1 MKCPGMSTDKDLIHF
16 TPERLMVIPL
26 VLMNEFIIGISIP
39 FSWVSLKI
47 YKENPV
53 SGTSL

>member
-1 MKCPGMSTDKDLIHF
+1 MSIAKDFTHF
-16 TPERLMVIPL
+16 TPERLMAVIL
-26 VLMNEFIIGISIP
+26 VLLKEFIIGISIP

-47 YKENPV
+47 HKENPV